1 MNLFDD
7 NGNLMRS
14 ESSDGKVVTRNY
26 NGFNWQ
32 TDYVSADVSLWF
44 RYLPNGLRYSKQK
57 RTDSTCTVTT
67 HHWDGSDIVMD
78 VSQNGTVKGR
88 YLRGNGKLIAED
100 IAGSYSYYFFN
111 AHGDIINRVSNS
123 GDTLKT
129 YNYDSFGNIINPA
142 TVGDPNDPIYVDQS
156 PFGYA
161 GEYLDKENGEIYLR
175 ARYYS
180 SECSCTVRKQATEN
194 KR

>member
-1 MNLFDD
+1 MAHKCFYHLTTKSIYGTLKIITTHSYDD

-100 IAGSYSYYFFN
+100 IAGSLSYYFFN
-111 AHGDIINRVSNS
+111 AHGDIINRTKDRGRFSVLYINA
-123 GDTLKT
+123 KI
-129 YNYDSFGNIINPA
+129 DS
-142 TVGDPNDPIYVDQS
+142 
-156 PFGYA
+156 
-161 GEYLDKENGEIYLR
+161 
-175 ARYYS
+175 
-180 SECSCTVRKQATEN
+180 VRGI
-194 KR
+194 